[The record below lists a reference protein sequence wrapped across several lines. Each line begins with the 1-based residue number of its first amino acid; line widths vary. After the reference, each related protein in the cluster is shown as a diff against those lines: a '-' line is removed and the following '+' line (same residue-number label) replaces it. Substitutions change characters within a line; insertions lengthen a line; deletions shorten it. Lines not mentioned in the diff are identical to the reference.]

1 MNTLEREVMKKLSVL
16 IPTYNNADLLTA
28 ALQPL
33 LADEATG
40 EIVVVVDGSRDGSIE
55 LLEQMSADDDRVR
68 PFFTENRGKQASR
81 QYALENARND
91 HVLLMDADVVAAP
104 GLVSGHAAHHQDG
117 VDRVVVGY
125 MPCRVPPKRPGTF
138 VIERYSEFYEESC
151 TAFAS
156 DPQEILR
163 RLWGGNVSIPKAKI
177 LEAGGHDGG
186 IPVGYTEDVELGL
199 RLASTG
205 LEPVF
210 DKSLLAEHRAHKS
223 LRGLVKTARDYGEAL
238 VNLERAYPGR
248 IYHPDWPDAG
258 TGAALRRFTRRP
270 RGLALV
276 RLLGGPLLACAG
288 RLRMWDLERRIGAG
302 IELVEIQQGIM
313 ATVAEAPA
321 GRPSGVTHAEFA
333 TAGRR

>member
-1 MNTLEREVMKKLSVL
+1 MKKLSVL
-16 IPTYNNADLLTA
+16 IPTYNNADLLSA
-28 ALQPL
+28 ALTPL

-40 EIVVVVDGSRDGSIE
+40 EVVVVVDGSRDGSIE
-55 LLEQMSADDDRVR
+55 LLREMAGRDDRVR

-117 VDRVVVGY
+117 VDRLVVGY
-125 MPCRVPPKRPGTF
+125 MPCRVPPKRPGSF

-151 TAFAS
+151 RAFAE

-163 RLWGGNVSIPKAKI
+163 RLWGGNVSVPKTKI
-177 LEAGGHDGG
+177 LQAGGHDGG

-199 RLASTG
+199 RLADTG

-210 DKSLLAEHRAHKS
+210 DKGLLAEHRAHKS
-223 LRGLVKTARDYGEAL
+223 LKGLVKTARDYGEAL

-248 IYHPDWPDAG
+248 IYHPEWPESG
-258 TGAALRRFTRRP
+258 TGAALRRFTRRK

-276 RLLGGPLLACAG
+276 RLIAGPALAAAG
-288 RLRMWDLERRIGAG
+288 RLRMWRWEKRIGAG

-313 ATVAEAPA
+313 AAAA
-321 GRPSGVTHAEFA
+321 ANDPS
-333 TAGRR
+333 